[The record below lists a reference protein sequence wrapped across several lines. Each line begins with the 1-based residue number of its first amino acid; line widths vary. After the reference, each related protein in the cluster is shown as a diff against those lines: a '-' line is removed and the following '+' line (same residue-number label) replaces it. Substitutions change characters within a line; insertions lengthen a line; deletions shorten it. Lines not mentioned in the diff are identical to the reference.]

1 MEENKEIMEIKDMF
15 VKCSENGDLQLRI
28 LPFNAPPYIINT
40 QFNIK
45 NLLQKNMEITAK
57 KFKDASTKEMF
68 KTFMKQ
74 FINEE
79 YKRVTSYLDVYVLKN
94 CDIQKTIEIREV
106 SKSEIEILSNICIES
121 LFNSMYNKELE
132 IYISTVF
139 AGKIL
144 YKEEKYFMPTVEEIF
159 VKDKITKNT
168 KRVTYYNC
176 EHCIQEHNLKGVV
189 GNVMIRYF
197 CDECNCEIQESKGI
211 QYGDDKAYYHKNCI
225 TAKLRKKRDL
235 TRQDIEQII
244 KDNEISLKKFY
255 YCSKCSKAIKECV
268 IKYDK
273 KMYDKVCFRELI
285 EKEKGYKLTDEKFDE
300 IVNDYLM

>member
-144 YKEEKYFMPTVEEIF
+144 YKEEKYFMPTAEEIF

-211 QYGDDKAYYHKNCI
+211 QYGEDKAYYHRNCI
-225 TAKLRKKRDL
+225 IAKLRKKRDL